1 MDFGELMQTIAAI
14 FIILIFLIVLVS
26 RAIFENKYDEIM
38 REKVYQIQV
47 VTPDGKVYPVSD
59 YSYYWEI
66 RGE

>member
-1 MDFGELMQTIAAI
+1 MDKEEMFYTIWFSFFIVI
-14 FIILIFLIVLVS
+14 FIVCAFWRIS
-26 RAIFENKYDEIM
+26 MENKYDEIM